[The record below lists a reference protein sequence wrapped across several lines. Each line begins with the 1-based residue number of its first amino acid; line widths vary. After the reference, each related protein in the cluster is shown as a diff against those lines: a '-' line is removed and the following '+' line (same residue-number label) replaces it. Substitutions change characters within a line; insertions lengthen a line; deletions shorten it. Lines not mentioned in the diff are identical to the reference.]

1 MPDFVWIQNVIFPL
15 VGMGMGVLTLFGLY
29 RIVNRLIDR
38 KDRGKLAAPD
48 GAIMQELERLR
59 GKVESLEGTSLHL
72 EELEERLDFA
82 ERMLTERR
90 QSALPGDG

>member
-38 KDRGKLAAPD
+38 KDKGRLTAPD
-48 GAIMQELERLR
+48 EAIIQELERLR
-59 GKVESLEGTSLHL
+59 RKVESLESTSLHV

-90 QSALPGDG
+90 QSALPGDR